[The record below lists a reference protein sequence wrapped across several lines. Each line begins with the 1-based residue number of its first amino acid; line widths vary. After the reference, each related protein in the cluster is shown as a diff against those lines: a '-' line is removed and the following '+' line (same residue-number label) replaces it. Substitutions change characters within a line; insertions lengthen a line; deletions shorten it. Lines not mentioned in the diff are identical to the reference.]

1 MNNSCAD
8 WMRSLP
14 RSLKP
19 KVLSI
24 LTPFDHDLIDHD
36 WTGWR
41 HGPQHPP
48 DEPWMTWLFL
58 GGRGAGKTRAGAEWL
73 TEQAVPGARLAL
85 VGPTLHD
92 VREVMIEGPSGLR
105 AIAPPWRRPDY
116 EPARRRLV
124 WPNGAEA
131 MAFSAAEPERL
142 RGPQFHAA
150 WADEFCAWKRPGDVL
165 PMLRMGL
172 RLGEDPR
179 LAVTTT
185 PRPMA
190 ALRALLEEPTTV
202 LTHAPTQMNTRNL
215 ARGFLRGLEQLYG
228 GTRLAAQ
235 ELDGLMLDEG
245 EGLWTPAMFER
256 CRGRAPDRFDMI
268 VVGLDPPVTSGGDAC
283 GIVVVGRAHG
293 TAYVLADES
302 VSGLAPSKWAARVAE
317 VATRYDADRVV
328 AEVNQGGEM
337 IVEMLKL
344 AKCGA
349 VVKPVFART
358 SKRARAE
365 PVAMLYD
372 QNRVIHTRSFG
383 PLEDELEGLG
393 AGTGRHSPDRAD
405 ALIWAVSHLLLNS
418 VRLPSVRVL

>member
-1 MNNSCAD
+1 MNTLQPAD
-8 WMRSLP
+8 L
-14 RSLKP
+14 
-19 KVLSI
+19 
-24 LTPFDHDLIDHD
+24 FLIDHD
-36 WTGWR
+36 WAGIS
-41 HGPQHPP
+41 HGPQRPP
-48 DEPWMTWLFL
+48 AEDWATWLFL

-73 TEQAVPGARLAL
+73 TQQAVPGARLAL

-105 AIAPPWRRPDY
+105 AIAPDYRRPTY

-131 MAFSAAEPERL
+131 LAFSAAEPDRL

-172 RLGEDPR
+172 RLGDAPR

-190 ALRALLEEPTTV
+190 ALRALLEEPTTAF
-202 LTHAPTQMNTRNL
+202 THAPTQMNASNL
-215 ARGFLRGLEQLYG
+215 ARGFLRGLDQLYG

-245 EGLWTPAMFER
+245 DALWTRAMFDR
-256 CRGRAPDRFDMI
+256 CRGRAPDWFDKV
-268 VVGLDPPVTSGGDAC
+268 VVGLDPPVTSTGDAC

-302 VSGLAPSKWAARVAE
+302 VSGLGPARWAARVTE
-317 VATRYDADRVV
+317 VVARYNADRVV

-344 AKCGA
+344 ARCGA
-349 VVKPVFART
+349 PVKPVFAKA

-372 QNRVIHTRSFG
+372 QDRVVHTREFG

-393 AGTGRHSPDRAD
+393 VGLGRRSPDRAD
-405 ALIWAVSHLLLNS
+405 ALVWAVSHLLLNS